1 MDLTESSPSPLSR
14 VEAVTPSRDLTP
26 HCPICLD
33 SLAEV
38 KESGSF
44 LASTVCGHIFC
55 GPCLKSAVAS
65 NGKCPTCRKNIKT
78 GTSWHRIFL

>member
-1 MDLTESSPSPLSR
+1 MDLTESSPSPLAR

-38 KESGSF
+38 KESGS
-44 LASTVCGHIFC
+44 LAALDAGNPDLEDSRTTG
-55 GPCLKSAVAS
+55 
-65 NGKCPTCRKNIKT
+65 GKRTWMI
-78 GTSWHRIFL
+78 